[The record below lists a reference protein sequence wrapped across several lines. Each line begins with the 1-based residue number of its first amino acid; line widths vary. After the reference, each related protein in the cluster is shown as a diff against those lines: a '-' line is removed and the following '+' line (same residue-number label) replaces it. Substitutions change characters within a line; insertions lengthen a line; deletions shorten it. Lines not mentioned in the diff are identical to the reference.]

1 MAFLVIICTPF
12 HARTRNSR
20 CHFHLEIITGEILSQ
35 IEVFVICNCR
45 FGERFEQV
53 LWVFIWLA
61 LRKLGMDKWL
71 VRHVQSMYKNVPS
84 QVRVNGSFSDDFLQ
98 QVNFN

>member
-35 IEVFVICNCR
+35 IEVFVIVD
-45 FGERFEQV
+45 FENAFDQV

-71 VRHVQSMYKNVPS
+71 VRHVQAMYKNVPS